1 MGGRYPCRK
10 HVITGIALTK
20 RHNSMQ
26 YAFCVCSVFLLYKW
40 YINICRT
47 LIITIIVFL
56 IITYCKVSNKFAQ
69 LSYMAYN
76 YQLGMSFHVFNNT
89 TSFQFFKE
97 SRRCTWNDY
106 HHVVTRWKKKAFDA
120 MQRTKKK
127 VLFFTI
133 NRLLSEIRSWKHFK
147 NDSTDQSTQTISFLM
162 RLRVTISKRGSK

>member
-1 MGGRYPCRK
+1 MPD
-10 HVITGIALTK
+10 T
-20 RHNSMQ
+20 N
-26 YAFCVCSVFLLYKW
+26 YK
-40 YINICRT
+40 I
-47 LIITIIVFL
+47 LTIIVFL
-56 IITYCKVSNKFAQ
+56 IITYCKVSNKIVQ

-133 NRLLSEIRSWKHFK
+133 NRLLSEYDPENTLKMIPQIKVHKQYHF
-147 NDSTDQSTQTISFLM
+147 
-162 RLRVTISKRGSK
+162 